1 MKKLFCFFIL
11 ISIISHQAIAQWITQ
26 FSGTPSLLRDVEF
39 LNRSTGWIVG
49 DNGIILKTTN
59 AGTNWISI
67 ANPAVGKPL
76 FSIHIV
82 DSNICY
88 VVGWFETIIKTT
100 NGGNDW
106 IVIRNNAWGFG
117 SSYDAVFFVDE
128 NTGWI
133 AGTGQKVLR
142 TTNGGDSIITDP
154 LFAGNLHDMYF
165 KDALTGIVTGS
176 GTDMFK
182 TTNGGLN
189 WYNIVMPIGFRIP
202 NFYKLSFVN
211 DLTGWVAGS
220 DRRIFKT
227 FDFGETW
234 FYIDSIDVSP
244 QMRFA
249 EFVDENTGFVGGEQ
263 GYLFKSTNGGE
274 NFVRENSSSFPP
286 NEIISMFMY
295 DHLIGWIVGGEA
307 KIFGTTTGGQTL
319 VNVISSSNIE
329 PTSYSLSQNYP
340 NPFNPRT
347 IIKYSVSDRSMI
359 EISVYS
365 VLGKQVRTLVSET
378 KDPGNYEVE
387 FDARLAGGQAL
398 ELNSGV
404 YFYALIVNGE
414 RIETKRM
421 LLLK

>member
-11 ISIISHQAIAQWITQ
+11 FNIISHQAVAQWIAQ
-26 FSGTPSLLRDVEF
+26 NSGTNQNLYDIEF
-39 LNRSTGWIVG
+39 LNDKTGWAVG
-49 DNGIILKTTN
+49 DGGNILKTTN
-59 AGTNWISI
+59 GGTNWNSVP
-67 ANPAVGKPL
+67 NPAIGKPL
-76 FSIHIV
+76 SSIHIV

-106 IVIRNNAWGFG
+106 IVIRNNAPGFG
-117 SSYDAVFFVDE
+117 SSYNAVFFVDE
-128 NTGWI
+128 STGWI

-142 TTNGGDSIITDP
+142 TTNGGDSIVTDP
-154 LFAGNLHDMYF
+154 LFAGNLQDMYF

-211 DLTGWVAGS
+211 NLTGWVAGS

-263 GYLFKSTNGGE
+263 GYLFKSTNGGTQWI
-274 NFVRENSSSFPP
+274 RENSGMFPP
-286 NEIISMFMY
+286 AWMASMFLFS
-295 DHLIGWIVGGEA
+295 DSVGWI
-307 KIFGTTTGGQTL
+307 TGGGGKIIHTTNGGQII
-319 VNVISSSNIE
+319 VGVSNSSLSLPDE
-329 PTSYSLSQNYP
+329 YTLSQNYP

-378 KDPGNYEVE
+378 KDPGNYEIE
-387 FDARLAGGQAL
+387 FDAL

-404 YFYALIVNGE
+404 YFYSLSVNGE
-414 RIETKRM
+414 KIETKRM

>member
-1 MKKLFCFFIL
+1 V
-11 ISIISHQAIAQWITQ
+11 
-26 FSGTPSLLRDVEF
+26 P
-39 LNRSTGWIVG
+39 
-49 DNGIILKTTN
+49 
-59 AGTNWISI
+59 
-67 ANPAVGKPL
+67 NPAVGKPL
-76 FSIHIV
+76 SSIHIV

-100 NGGNDW
+100 NGGNNW
-106 IVIRNNAWGFG
+106 VVIRNNAWGFG
-117 SSYDAVFFVDE
+117 SSYDAVFFIDE

-189 WYNIVMPIGFRIP
+189 WYNIVMPIGFVIP
-202 NFYKLSFVN
+202 TFYKISFVN
-211 DLTGWVAGS
+211 NQFGWVAGS
-220 DRRIFKT
+220 DNRIFKT
-227 FDFGETW
+227 TDFGETW
-234 FYIDSIDVSP
+234 DTLSRIALNPQSVS
-244 QMRFA
+244 MRFA

-319 VNVISSSNIE
+319 VNIISSSNIE
-329 PTSYSLSQNYP
+329 PTGYSLSQNYP

-347 IIKYSVSDRSMI
+347 IIKYELSVKNVVSLK
-359 EISVYS
+359 VYDIG
-365 VLGKQVRTLVSET
+365 GKEVATLVNDIMPT
-378 KDPGNYEVE
+378 GRHTVE
-387 FDARLAGGQAL
+387 FDALDL
-398 ELNSGV
+398 SSGV
-404 YFYALIVNGE
+404 YFYSLSINGE
-414 RIETKRM
+414 KIETKRM

>member
-1 MKKLFCFFIL
+1 MKKLFCFFLL

-26 FSGTPSLLRDVEF
+26 LSGTPSRLRDVEF

-49 DNGIILKTTN
+49 DDGIILKTTN

-76 FSIHIV
+76 FSVHIV
-82 DSNICY
+82 DSNVCY

-100 NGGNDW
+100 NGGSDW
-106 IVIRNNAWGFG
+106 IVIRNNSWGFG
-117 SSYDAVFFVDE
+117 SSYEAVFFVDE

-133 AGTGQKVLR
+133 AGTEQKVLR

-154 LFAGNLHDMYF
+154 LFTGTIHDMYF
-165 KDALTGIVTGS
+165 KDASTGIITGS
-176 GTDMFK
+176 GLSTFK

-211 DLTGWVAGS
+211 NLTGWVAGS

-227 FDFGETW
+227 LDFGETW

-263 GYLFKSTNGGE
+263 GYLFKSTNGGTE
-274 NFVRENSSSFPP
+274 WIRENSGSFAPTP
-286 NEIISMFMY
+286 MLSMY
-295 DHLIGWIVGGEA
+295 LYNDSIGWISGNLG
-307 KIFGTTTGGQTL
+307 KIIHTTNGGQIM
-319 VNVISSSNIE
+319 VGVSNSSSSL
-329 PTSYSLSQNYP
+329 PDKYTLSQNYP

-378 KDPGNYEVE
+378 KDPGSYEIE
-387 FDARLAGGQAL
+387 FDARLAGGQAS

-404 YFYALIVNGE
+404 YFYSLSVNGE
-414 RIETKRM
+414 KIETKRM